1 MMIAKI
7 KNLSHKVKQ
16 DDKLK
21 LSQKLLYIKM
31 SHMVKEKILERNK
44 LKGGEKKPYKEKK
57 N

>member
-1 MMIAKI
+1 MTIAKI
-7 KNLSHKVKQ
+7 KNLSHKIKQ

-44 LKGGEKKPYKEKK
+44 LKGGEKKKK
-57 N
+57 TKNN